1 MSQLP
6 VQSVSI
12 TKINELSS
20 QTTDDIIVVE
30 EPLEI
35 RLGFGPMDMREET
48 NVSITMRTPGND
60 FELATGF
67 LFTEGIIKSGE
78 DILSIKYCTNHQK
91 KEQQYNIVRIELM
104 PVVEFEATAFNR
116 NFYMTSACG
125 ICGKASI
132 DAIAVHCVKSEINDD
147 FKIDKQ
153 LVFSLSDK
161 LKQKQTIFNNTGGIH
176 AAALFSMNG
185 DLLLTMEDVGR
196 HNALD
201 KLIGS
206 LVALNKLQLAENAV
220 LFLSGRA
227 SFELLQKAT
236 MAGVKIVCAVGAP
249 SSLAVETAEEFGITL
264 IGFLRDG
271 RFNIYTHK
279 NRII

>member
-1 MSQLP
+1 
-6 VQSVSI
+6 
-12 TKINELSS
+12 
-20 QTTDDIIVVE
+20 
-30 EPLEI
+30 
-35 RLGFGPMDMREET
+35 
-48 NVSITMRTPGND
+48 
-60 FELATGF
+60 
-67 LFTEGIIKSGE
+67 
-78 DILSIKYCTNHQK
+78 
-91 KEQQYNIVRIELM
+91 M
-104 PVVEFEATAFNR
+104 PDVEFEATAFNR

-132 DAIAVHCVKSEINDD
+132 DAIAVQCVKSEMNDD
-147 FKIDKQ
+147 LKIDKQ

-176 AAALFSMNG
+176 ASALFSMSG
-185 DLLLTMEDVGR
+185 ELLLTMEDVGR

-206 LVALNKLQLAENAV
+206 LVALNKRQLAENAI

-249 SSLAVETAEEFGITL
+249 SSLAVETADEFGITL

-271 RFNIYTHK
+271 RFNIYTHPF
-279 NRII
+279 RIV